1 MLIIA
6 KYCNYAERV
15 EIVMFEDNIL
25 IDYLGLTS

>member
-25 IDYLGLTS
+25 IQTMWA